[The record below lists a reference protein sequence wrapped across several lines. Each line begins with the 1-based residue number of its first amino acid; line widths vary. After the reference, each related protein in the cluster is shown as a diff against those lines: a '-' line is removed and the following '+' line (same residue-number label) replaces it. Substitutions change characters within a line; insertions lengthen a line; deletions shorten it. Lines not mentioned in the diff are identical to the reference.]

1 MNLRITAILIAA
13 IMILNLT
20 GCTLS
25 KKPDNSDKEK
35 YSLNVKFPVTA
46 TMSAE
51 ESALRIN
58 NKTEGAIKKLKT
70 ESVRISRYDSAWAF
84 AHHGF
89 ITEFNGCLYA
99 MWSSG
104 HEHEDDLG
112 QRVMYAKSENFTDWS
127 IPEALADS
135 MQGISSENVLFPMG
149 FYVNGDTLIAYY
161 KRCEYDYT
169 KLRNEGTLRPDSDTG
184 WMYTKYYYITS
195 KDGENWSEP
204 TEFHI
209 RQAGVSQARQNKTG
223 RLIWAG
229 GTGIAYSDLLDGI
242 KGWTTTEIKTQDIEA
257 AYENGASLLCEASWY
272 QTDDG
277 IMHLLMRSNSG
288 YMWHSESY
296 DNGESWSGAYP
307 TQFTDD
313 NTMAYIGNLPDGRY
327 YYVGSPIYSGSD
339 ARTPLMLYIS
349 KDGYNW
355 SEQYVLCDTDYE
367 MKRGG
372 FAKCGGYGYPEC
384 VVADGYV
391 YIVYSLGKEI
401 MEVTRF
407 KISDLDEETA
417 KSDIIKPNAPA
428 WSCDFSAAD
437 SCALIKAEGD
447 TSVSFDSEIKALK
460 VEVTGNNSPATVLI
474 EGLEDKNISF
484 KDYPV
489 VAMRVKKSG
498 YKKLNTGGMHFL
510 AGNKENWMQ
519 FKSPKYNYQS
529 DEDEEWVTIA
539 IDLSSPQSYYD
550 AAYKDYNISRLEGS
564 WKGLKLGLAYKE
576 LVNGGETFYVESIG
590 LFKTVYD
597 AQMSLK

>member
-1 MNLRITAILIAA
+1 MKLRITAILIAA
-13 IMILNLT
+13 VILLNLT
-20 GCTLS
+20 GCTFS
-25 KKPDNSDKEK
+25 KNPTVIDTEKET
-35 YSLNVKFPVTA
+35 LNVKFPVTA

-51 ESALRIN
+51 ESSLRIN
-58 NKTEGAIKKLKT
+58 NKTEGEIKKLRT
-70 ESVRISRYDSAWAF
+70 ESVKISRYDSAWAF

-89 ITEFNGCLYA
+89 ITEFKGSLYA

-112 QRVMYAKSENFTDWS
+112 QRVMYSRSENFTDWS

-149 FYVNGDTLIAYY
+149 FFVNGDTLIAYY

-184 WMYTKYYYITS
+184 WIYYKYYYIIST
-195 KDGENWSEP
+195 DGKNWSEP

-223 RLIWAG
+223 RYIWAG
-229 GTGIAYSDLLDGI
+229 GTGICYSDIGDGI
-242 KGWTTTEIKTQDIEA
+242 KGWTTTEIKTQDIES

-313 NTMAYIGNLPDGRY
+313 NTMAYIGTLPDGRY

-355 SEQYVLCDTDYE
+355 SEQYILCDADYE
-367 MKRGG
+367 MKKGG

-384 VVADGYV
+384 VIADGYV

-407 KISDLDEETA
+407 KISDLDDDKA
-417 KSDIIKPNAPA
+417 KSAVNSPDAPA
-428 WSCDFSAAD
+428 MLYNFSSAD
-437 SCALIKAEGD
+437 SLALVKTTGD
-447 TSVSFDSEIKALK
+447 TAISFDSELKALK
-460 VEVTGNNSPATVLI
+460 VQAIGNNNPATILI
-474 EGLEDKNISF
+474 ENLADKNISF
-484 KDYPV
+484 KDFPV

-510 AGNKENWMQ
+510 VGDKESLMQ

-529 DEDEEWVTIA
+529 AENEDWVTIA
-539 IDLSSPQSYYD
+539 VDLSSPQNYYD
-550 AAYKDYNISRLEGS
+550 DGYVSYNISRIEGN
-564 WKGLKLGLAYKE
+564 WKAVQLGLAYKE
-576 LVNGGETFYVESIG
+576 LVSGGETFYIGSIG

-597 AQMSLK
+597 ALMSLK